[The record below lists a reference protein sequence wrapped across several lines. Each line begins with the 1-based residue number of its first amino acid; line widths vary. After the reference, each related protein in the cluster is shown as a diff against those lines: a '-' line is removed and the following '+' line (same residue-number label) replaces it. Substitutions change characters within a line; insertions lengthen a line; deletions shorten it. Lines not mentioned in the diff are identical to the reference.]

1 MNLSRKVMLVC
12 AVIVMTSP
20 LAGWAETKKDYECRY
35 SKGTDSP
42 ADDAAY
48 DIYQASSAEEAKA
61 QAERDPANAKHKDQ
75 GITVTCHEVSE
86 E

>member
-35 SKGTDSP
+35 SKGTDSS
-42 ADDAAY
+42 AY